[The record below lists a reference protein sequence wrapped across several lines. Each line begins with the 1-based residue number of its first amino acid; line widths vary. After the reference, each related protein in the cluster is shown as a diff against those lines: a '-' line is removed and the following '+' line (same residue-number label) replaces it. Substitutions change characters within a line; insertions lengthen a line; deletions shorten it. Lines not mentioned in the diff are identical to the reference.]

1 MEELLLDY
9 LGPYAGACFL
19 VPLAIVVFLRHRI
32 RKRHILALLA
42 ACVLGFVG
50 FFAAL
55 LWAVPWYDGSQSVA
69 PFQVLL
75 RVLAGVAVASGAAIG
90 YFFILKSLGLASLE
104 SDGA

>member
-1 MEELLLDY
+1 MERFLLDF

-19 VPLAIVVFLRHRI
+19 VPLAVVVWLRHRI
-32 RKRHILALLA
+32 RKRHIVALLA

-55 LWAVPWYDGSQSVA
+55 LWGVTWFDGSQSAV
-69 PFQVLL
+69 PFQALL